1 MTSPQLPELTEIALE
16 LEKYV
21 AAGGWSQPHRLF
33 ALAHTADLL
42 AYDPNLRHYL
52 GEAATRSL
60 TPIEQENLPVG
71 PLEQILGTIGWPDEV
86 EGCVLVT
93 ELVVLP
99 PSAEEEIPYSDREID
114 IWATN
119 HPERQ
124 DIRVAVAVTRSG
136 KFTSCLRRRADE
148 NEVVVDPDI
157 ADALFDGLF
166 ATFL

>member
-1 MTSPQLPELTEIALE
+1 VTRPNLPELTEVVLE
-16 LEKYV
+16 LERYV
-21 AAGGWSQPHRLF
+21 AAGGWNQSHRLF
-33 ALAHTADLL
+33 ALAHTAELL
-42 AYDPNLRHYL
+42 AYDPNLTHHL
-52 GEAATRSL
+52 GEAANRAL
-60 TPIEQENLPVG
+60 TPIEQENLPEG

-99 PSAEEEIPYSDREID
+99 PSAEEDIPYEDHEID
-114 IWATN
+114 VWATR

-136 KFTSCLRRRADE
+136 KFTSCLRRRNDE
-148 NEVVVDPDI
+148 REVVVDPDI